1 MLPNWFIWKPSCFCV
16 FAVMK
21 KKLPVPWP
29 VPPLVKKSGS
39 NSCVMYDF
47 VLSHVPRM
55 LQLKLRR
62 FRTGRFTA
70 ASHVWLSSVP
80 AFCHCVEK
88 PRVAAVGTGR
98 IWLFVVVRACVS
110 SMPSRSNSVKSL
122 PSSISR
128 VVSGLRFGLPAWP
141 RLHPLAPQLYVSYCA
156 VNCGE
161 LPAVPSDARRRKS
174 ERCGILNHGSSDTR
188 HTPDTRPNGAQRLPA
203 TKSELPS

>member
-1 MLPNWFIWKPSCFCV
+1 
-16 FAVMK
+16 MK

-39 NSCVMYDF
+39 NSCVMKDV

-62 FRTGRFTA
+62 FKTGRLSA

-88 PRVAAVGTGR
+88 PSVAAVGTGR
-98 IWLFVVVRACVS
+98 IWLFVVVCACVS
-110 SMPSRSNSVKSL
+110 SMPSRSNSVKSV

-128 VVSGLRFGLPAWP
+128 VVSGLRSGLPAWP

-156 VNCGE
+156 ENCGE
-161 LPAVPSDARRRKS
+161 LPAVPFDARRRKS
-174 ERCGILNHGSSDTR
+174 LSFGMWNHGSSDTR
-188 HTPDTRPNGAQRLPA
+188 QTPDTRPNGAQRFPEPN
-203 TKSELPS
+203 SELPS